1 MIRCL
6 NAEKWWFNECWVSPD
21 GTIID
26 VADGHPV
33 NTAKNILIS
42 ILGQDEYQKL
52 KNDCKNECRRED
64 TILCEEYHWI
74 HIKPAYRAILNNGDM
89 YSDDLVW
96 CKIPQD
102 GRLSFEQIEIIH
114 DMTGWEYIFG
124 ATRFCFY
131 STPASRVNKDKFQRY
146 LQDSYI

>member
-6 NAEKWWFNECWVSPD
+6 DTENWWFKECWVSPD

-26 VADGHPV
+26 VTDGHPV

-52 KNDCKNECRRED
+52 KNNCKNKHSRED

-74 HIKPAYRAILNNGDM
+74 HLKPARQDRNRNDDYC
-89 YSDDLVW
+89 DDLVW

-102 GRLSFEQIEIIH
+102 GRLTFEQTEIIY

-131 STPASRVNKDKFQRY
+131 STPARRVNRDKFQRY